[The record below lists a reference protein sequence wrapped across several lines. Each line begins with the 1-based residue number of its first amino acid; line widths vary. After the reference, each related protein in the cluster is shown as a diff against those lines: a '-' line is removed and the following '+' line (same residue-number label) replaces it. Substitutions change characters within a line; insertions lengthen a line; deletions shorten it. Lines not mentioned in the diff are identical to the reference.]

1 MVKRMTISR
10 RKLIEPQITPFYHVI
25 NRCVR
30 RAYLCGDDPYNGKN
44 YQHRRGW
51 IVNKIKQLAAVF
63 CIDVCAYAV
72 MSNHYHLV
80 LKIDTEQQQKL
91 TQEAVISRWLQLFNG
106 HPIAVDFLKEGQIAA
121 DKQQALSTLVT
132 EWQQRLGSISWF
144 MRCLNEEIARKANK
158 EDQCKGAFWEGR
170 FKSQALLDEQALLSC
185 MMYVDLNPIRA
196 GITPSLE
203 QSDFTSIQQR
213 IREHYQTKT
222 STQQSS
228 SNTSRFQLLPFVG
241 AEHQAKKVGINFVFT
256 DYLELIDWTG
266 RCIRNDKKG
275 FIAPNHPKILQ
286 KMGITADAWLEH
298 SEQFMEHY
306 ANVSGRWSRMCAF
319 KQRIGGHWC
328 KGKSASHQLHP
339 N

>member
-1 MVKRMTISR
+1 
-10 RKLIEPQITPFYHVI
+10 
-25 NRCVR
+25 
-30 RAYLCGDDPYNGKN
+30 
-44 YQHRRGW
+44 
-51 IVNKIKQLAAVF
+51 
-63 CIDVCAYAV
+63 

-121 DKQQALSTLVT
+121 DKQQALSDLVA

-196 GITPSLE
+196 GVTPSLE

-213 IREHYQTKT
+213 IREHHQTKT
-222 STQQSS
+222 LTQQSS

-241 AEHQAKKVGINFVFT
+241 AEHQAKKV
-256 DYLELIDWTG
+256 
-266 RCIRNDKKG
+266 
-275 FIAPNHPKILQ
+275 
-286 KMGITADAWLEH
+286 
-298 SEQFMEHY
+298 
-306 ANVSGRWSRMCAF
+306 CAF
-319 KQRIGGHWC
+319 KQHVGGHWC
-328 KGKSASHQLHP
+328 KGKFASHQLHP
-339 N
+339 S

>member
-30 RAYLCGDDPYNGKN
+30 RAYLCGDDPYDGKN

-72 MSNHYHLV
+72 
-80 LKIDTEQQQKL
+80 
-91 TQEAVISRWLQLFNG
+91 ISRWLQLFNG
-106 HPIAVDFLKEGQIAA
+106 HPIAVDFLKEGKISS
-121 DKQQALSTLVT
+121 DKQQALSDLVV

-158 EDQCKGAFWEGR
+158 EDQCKGSFWEGR

-213 IREHYQTKT
+213 IREYNQTKT
-222 STQQSS
+222 LSKPSS
-228 SNTSRFQLLPFVG
+228 SN
-241 AEHQAKKVGINFVFT
+241 K
-256 DYLELIDWTG
+256 
-266 RCIRNDKKG
+266 
-275 FIAPNHPKILQ
+275 
-286 KMGITADAWLEH
+286 
-298 SEQFMEHY
+298 
-306 ANVSGRWSRMCAF
+306 
-319 KQRIGGHWC
+319 
-328 KGKSASHQLHP
+328 
-339 N
+339 